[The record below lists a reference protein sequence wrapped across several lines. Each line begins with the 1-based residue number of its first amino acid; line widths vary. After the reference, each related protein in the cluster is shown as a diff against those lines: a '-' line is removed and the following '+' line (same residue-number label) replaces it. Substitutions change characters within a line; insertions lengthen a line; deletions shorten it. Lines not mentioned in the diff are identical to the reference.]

1 MGAQRRRMVG
11 AAANRSAH
19 AVGAGVALRGEARL
33 PARRTILVV
42 DDLPLLRELG
52 SLFLGRAGR
61 VLTAA
66 SGEEALAVA
75 RIEQPELIVADVG
88 MPGLDGVEL
97 CRAVKQD
104 PLLGGTPVVLL
115 ISTHDPSERERAVR
129 AGADD
134 VLPKPLDRVVLLDTA
149 RRLLS
154 SGHLGLPRVKLAQPI
169 QIRLDRVTW
178 DGLARN
184 LSRGGVFVESSRVV
198 DPLAEVA
205 IAMRLPE
212 TTAWLASTAQVIWTR
227 AARPHQPRRAG
238 MGLRFL
244 ALDRGTARTL
254 SDWVEERA
262 LSRERVVEA
271 SR

>member
-1 MGAQRRRMVG
+1 M
-11 AAANRSAH
+11 SAGL
-19 AVGAGVALRGEARL
+19 AIRGEARL

-42 DDLPLLRELG
+42 DDAPLLRELG

-66 SGEEALAVA
+66 NGEEALAVA
-75 RIEQPELIVADVG
+75 RLEHPDLVIADFG
-88 MPGLDGVEL
+88 MPGLDGAAL
-97 CRAVKQD
+97 CEALKHD
-104 PLLGGTPVVLL
+104 PLLGCTPVVLMVAGQ
-115 ISTHDPSERERAVR
+115 DGEQRARAVR

-134 VLPKPLDRVVLLDTA
+134 VLDKPIDRVTLLDTA
-149 RRLLS
+149 RRLMAETP
-154 SGHLGLPRVKLAQPI
+154 LGLPRIAVSQPVQIQLA
-169 QIRLDRVTW
+169 DATW

-198 DPLAEVA
+198 EPPAELS

-212 TTAWLASTAQVIWTR
+212 TPAWLASTARVIWTR
-227 AARPHQPRRAG
+227 PGAPHPRLRAG

-244 ALDRGTARTL
+244 SLDRRTARTL

-262 LSRERVVEA
+262 PSRIHRLEA